1 MLVEGRKVSWIKQA
15 ERQSGAWAQGARH
28 CCVHS
33 LPPPQADPL
42 PPLWQVGGTPAV
54 LKYLHANNLID
65 GNCLTVTG
73 KTLAENLAT
82 CPSLKQ
88 GQQVG
93 AGPPGRPP
101 APLHC
106 SRFPTGLACLERGMA
121 GRSALLQAAH
131 GASDAPAPDAGHVVQ
146 GSQACLLCPPP
157 PPPLP
162 FLPPGHPAPGEA
174 HQVQRPPADPVRQP
188 VPPGRRCVQAGPAG
202 PTGTNCPALPRG
214 LRCHEAGSG
223 VKCTAL
229 SPRLGRRLA
238 HGAPPR
244 SRQDHRQGGPAV

>member
-82 CPSLKQ
+82 CPSLKE

-121 GRSALLQAAH
+121 GRSALLQATH

-157 PPPLP
+157 PPPLLSSRQVI
-162 FLPPGHPAPGEA
+162 LPLEKPIKSSGHLQILYGNLSPQGAGACRPAPL
-174 HQVQRPPADPVRQP
+174 
-188 VPPGRRCVQAGPAG
+188 GPQG
-202 PTGTNCPALPRG
+202 PTAL
-214 LRCHEAGSG
+214 LCHEAC
-223 VKCTAL
+223 VATRPAQAL
-229 SPRLGRRLA
+229 SA
-238 HGAPPR
+238 QH
-244 SRQDHRQGGPAV
+244 